1 MTRGKIIFIQNDLQ
15 VYFTCEFNGDMHPD
29 MHGEDILDSFQNG
42 VFETYQGYKAFVEKF
57 NRKFFCYE
65 DELIKDAI
73 RYSDQIIDITN
84 NWTDYLYIIN
94 ESSSEWNI
102 VTKEKR
108 ITLPSRSLGIAH
120 YQKIIDTLVRDNRGY
135 LKKSDVLSQE
145 EFVNIINRLREAS
158 DLQEQVNRIFR
169 NSREN
174 LENDFGNAAALQ
186 ISHESTV
193 VFLLKKVLCD
203 KYDYIEYFIYEL
215 DYGRKYESGMIT
227 DENGQAIDIYTPE
240 LLYDFILDSGIT
252 CQEEV

>member
-1 MTRGKIIFIQNDLQ
+1 MTRGKIFFIQNDLQ
-15 VYFTCEFNGDMHPD
+15 VYATCEFNGDMHPD
-29 MHGEDILDSFQNG
+29 MHGKDILDSFQNG
-42 VFETYQGYKAFVEKF
+42 VFETYQGYEAFVGKF
-57 NRKFFCYE
+57 NRKFFGYE
-65 DELIKDAI
+65 DELMKDARGYI
-73 RYSDQIIDITN
+73 DRIIDITN

-94 ESSSEWNI
+94 GSSSKWNI
-102 VTKEKR
+102 VTKENK
-108 ITLPSRSLGIAH
+108 ITLPPRSLGIAH
-120 YQKIIDTLVRDNRGY
+120 YQKIIDILVRDNRGY

-145 EFVNIINRLREAS
+145 EFVDIINRLREAS

-203 KYDYIEYFIYEL
+203 KYDHIEYFIYEL

-227 DENGQAIDIYTPE
+227 DENGQDIDIHTPE

-252 CQEEV
+252 YQEEV

>member
-1 MTRGKIIFIQNDLQ
+1 MTRGKIFFIQNDWQ
-15 VYFTCEFNGDMHPD
+15 VYATCEFNGDMHPD

-42 VFETYQGYKAFVEKF
+42 VFETYHGHEAFVGKF
-57 NRKFFCYE
+57 NRKFFGYE

-73 RYSDQIIDITN
+73 GYSDRIIDITN

-94 ESSSEWNI
+94 ESSSNWNI
-102 VTKEKR
+102 VTEENK
-108 ITLPSRSLGIAH
+108 ITLPPRSLGIAH
-120 YQKIIDTLVRDNRGY
+120 YQKIIDISVRDNRGY
-135 LKKSDVLSQE
+135 LKKLDVLSQE
-145 EFVNIINRLREAS
+145 EFVDIIDRLREAS

-174 LENDFGNAAALQ
+174 LENDFCNAAALQ

-193 VFLLKKVLCD
+193 VYLLKKVLCD

-215 DYGRKYESGMIT
+215 DYGRKYEFGMIT
-227 DENGQAIDIYTPE
+227 DENGQDIDIHTPE
-240 LLYDFILDSGIT
+240 LLYDFILDNGIT

>member
-1 MTRGKIIFIQNDLQ
+1 MTRGKIFFIQNDLQ
-15 VYFTCEFNGDMHPD
+15 VYATCEFNGDMHPD

-42 VFETYQGYKAFVEKF
+42 VFETYQGYEAFVGKF
-57 NRKFFCYE
+57 NRTFFGYE

-73 RYSDQIIDITN
+73 GYSDRIIDITN

-94 ESSSEWNI
+94 QSSSKWNI
-102 VTKEKR
+102 VTKVNK
-108 ITLPSRSLGIAH
+108 ITLPPRSLGIAH
-120 YQKIIDTLVRDNRGY
+120 YQKIIDIPVRDNRGY
-135 LKKSDVLSQE
+135 LKKLDVLSQE
-145 EFVNIINRLREAS
+145 EFVDIINRLREAS
-158 DLQEQVNRIFR
+158 DLQEQVNKIFR

-174 LENDFGNAAALQ
+174 DFYNAAALQ

-227 DENGQAIDIYTPE
+227 DENGQDIDIHTPE
-240 LLYDFILDSGIT
+240 LLYDFILDNGIT

>member
-1 MTRGKIIFIQNDLQ
+1 MTRGKIFFIQNDLQ
-15 VYFTCEFNGDMHPD
+15 VYATCEFNGDMHPD

-42 VFETYQGYKAFVEKF
+42 VFETYQGYEAFVGKF
-57 NRKFFCYE
+57 NRKFFGYE

-73 RYSDQIIDITN
+73 GYSDRIIDITN

-94 ESSSEWNI
+94 ESSFNWNI
-102 VTKEKR
+102 VTKENK
-108 ITLPSRSLGIAH
+108 ITLPPHSLGIAH
-120 YQKIIDTLVRDNRGY
+120 YQKIIDIPVRDNRGY
-135 LKKSDVLSQE
+135 LKKLDVLSQE
-145 EFVNIINRLREAS
+145 EFVDIINRLREAS
-158 DLQEQVNRIFR
+158 DLQEQVNKIFR

-174 LENDFGNAAALQ
+174 LENDFCNAAALQ

-227 DENGQAIDIYTPE
+227 DENGQDIDIHTPE
-240 LLYDFILDSGIT
+240 LLYDFISNSGVT
-252 CQEEV
+252 YRKEV

>member
-1 MTRGKIIFIQNDLQ
+1 
-15 VYFTCEFNGDMHPD
+15 MHPD
-29 MHGEDILDSFQNG
+29 MHGKDILDSFQEG
-42 VFETYQGYKAFVEKF
+42 VFENYQGYEAFVRKF
-57 NRKFFCYE
+57 NRKFFGYK
-65 DELIKDAI
+65 DELMKDA
-73 RYSDQIIDITN
+73 
-84 NWTDYLYIIN
+84 
-94 ESSSEWNI
+94 
-102 VTKEKR
+102 
-108 ITLPSRSLGIAH
+108 
-120 YQKIIDTLVRDNRGY
+120 RGY

-145 EFVNIINRLREAS
+145 EFVDIIDRLREAS

-227 DENGQAIDIYTPE
+227 DENGQDIDIHTPE
-240 LLYDFILDSGIT
+240 LLYDFILDSGIIY
-252 CQEEV
+252 QEEV